1 MDFVRSAACMAQQ
14 RAGGWGG
21 PQQAPPRACQC
32 RPAKGSRHMCA
43 VQDSRVE
50 LMDHRLIL
58 YHREEAHLQG
68 QGARHTQASNPV
80 GRQQVQAGGCSQ
92 QVLKCN
98 SGANVRQRKWRP
110 IKSTQEKEMYSA
122 TSANTSDQSSG
133 GRECGSTRR
142 QKCQPQLCNH
152 NDVAATSM
160 MMLWCGS
167 NGRSCKVQLLRLF

>member
-110 IKSTQEKEMYSA
+110 IKSTQEKRCTVRLQPILQTRAAEEESVAAPAGRNASRSCA
-122 TSANTSDQSSG
+122 TTM
-133 GRECGSTRR
+133 TL
-142 QKCQPQLCNH
+142 QPQ
-152 NDVAATSM
+152 A
-160 MMLWCGS
+160 
-167 NGRSCKVQLLRLF
+167 